1 MCHTGGGLGDWLFE
15 TGKLVSG
22 LEHASASA
30 GRHIKKKHLRY
41 RTSEPNLQEKNPVL
55 LVSVF

>member
-1 MCHTGGGLGDWLFE
+1 MVCYTGGGLGDWLFE

-30 GRHIKKKHLRY
+30 GRHIKKKKKTHLRY
-41 RTSEPNLQEKNPVL
+41 RTSEPNL
-55 LVSVF
+55 